1 MNNNPDYI
9 SQTLAALMI
18 FSDEFSTIMLNVG
31 FGVVYYKTVVMLTN
45 MKKRTTNKNDL
56 SKIDDH
62 IEFYRKQLFI
72 IVSQIQDGL
81 YEMGEEDDIF
91 NFHFIRSSSKLI
103 GKICDELMNKH
114 GYGDVAILS
123 ENSNGIDLSDFFVP
137 LDEDEEEC
145 ENDDEADY

>member
-56 SKIDDH
+56 SKIDNH
-62 IEFYRKQLFI
+62 IEFYRKKLYI
-72 IVSQIQDGL
+72 LVGL
-81 YEMGEEDDIF
+81 IRDSFFELGEEDDIF
-91 NFHFIRSSSKLI
+91 NMMIVRKSSKVV
-103 GKICDELMNKH
+103 GDICDELLKKH
-114 GYGDVAILS
+114 GYGDVAALS
-123 ENSNGIDLSDFFVP
+123 KISNGADLSDFYIPF
-137 LDEDEEEC
+137 EDELEESD
-145 ENDDEADY
+145 ETDD